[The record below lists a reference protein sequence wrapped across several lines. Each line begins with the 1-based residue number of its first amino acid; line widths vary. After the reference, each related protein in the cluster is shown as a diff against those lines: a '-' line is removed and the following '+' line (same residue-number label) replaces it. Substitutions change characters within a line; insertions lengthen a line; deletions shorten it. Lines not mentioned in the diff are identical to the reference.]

1 MYNLHIYIIMNIQHY
16 PPKEFLER
24 EIRDGYEVSEQM
36 KRVWAIEIDMLQEL
50 FRVCD
55 KYGLTIWTEG
65 GTMLGTIR
73 HGGFIPWDDDID
85 MAMPREDYDRLQEVA
100 ADEFKHPYFFQT
112 MHTDPCYGH
121 RHAQLRNSDT
131 AAYKHG
137 QKTCDCNSGIFV
149 DIFPLDY
156 MPKSPRAFKNHYV
169 RISRMKGRMKL
180 VRKVLMSVSK
190 NLFLFCREHV
200 PALSEKVLFRR
211 FEDILRSVKR
221 DEAIAWVDITF
232 NHKSPQRPLL
242 CYKSTEWRCFEY
254 IKMPVPNGYDDIL
267 TIMYGDYMTP
277 VQAPT
282 CHGALE
288 YDTERSYAEV
298 LKRV

>member
-1 MYNLHIYIIMNIQHY
+1 MYNLHIYITMNIQHY

-24 EIRDGYEVSEQM
+24 EIRGGYEVSEQM

-55 KYGLTIWTEG
+55 KYGLTIWAEG

-85 MAMPREDYDRLQEVA
+85 MAMP
-100 ADEFKHPYFFQT
+100 
-112 MHTDPCYGH
+112 
-121 RHAQLRNSDT
+121 
-131 AAYKHG
+131 HG